1 MPDIGNIEPDHVLQ
15 LRLPLRPGAQGEVH
29 TVFMPQRPSQMCAG
43 RIVGVPKGSRID
55 EDGRAATLVASPAEA
70 EVPTLVVEW
79 DLGAC
84 HTGYSGFPP
93 FFLESEASAARPLIE
108 LMRMSLGW

>member
-1 MPDIGNIEPDHVLQ
+1 MLQ
-15 LRLPLRPGAQGEVH
+15 LRLPLRADAQGEVH
-29 TVFMPQRPSQMCAG
+29 EVFMPQDPSQMCAG
-43 RIVGVPKGSRID
+43 RIVAVPKGSRID
-55 EDGRAATLVASPAEA
+55 RDGREATLVASPAEA
-70 EVPTLVVEW
+70 EAPPTLVVEW

-108 LMRMSLGW
+108 LMRMSWKW